1 MKMIEYL
8 LRLTK
13 RINFVAYNQMQTSF
27 ELFQNPIKRT
37 DTSSGLAPLMCP
49 FFMKKPFFY

>member
-1 MKMIEYL
+1 MIEYL

-27 ELFQNPIKRT
+27 ELFQKPIREHVK
-37 DTSSGLAPLMCP
+37 M
-49 FFMKKPFFY
+49 